1 MFNCVQVFLLEW
13 RTDKAN
19 DNFKKINR
27 MKKFIT
33 LMILSALCL
42 GVKAQQINGDFDAD
56 WENCVPWDSKGNNKV
71 SGTQPNGWKIS
82 NVYTALGPVEVG
94 ASVSDASGG
103 KAVKLTNQEKAGQ
116 KIPGYLTLGTPWA
129 TA

>member
-1 MFNCVQVFLLEW
+1 MLKSMRNCLQVLLLDW

-42 GVKAQQINGDFDAD
+42 GAKAQYQLANSDFED
-56 WENCVPWDSKGNNKV
+56 WEEVKYKPSKFLPTC
-71 SGTQPNGWKIS
+71 SGIKFVDFQTKFSILS
-82 NVYTALGPVEVG
+82 IL
-94 ASVSDASGG
+94 
-103 KAVKLTNQEKAGQ
+103 LF
-116 KIPGYLTLGTPWA
+116 L
-129 TA
+129 

>member
-1 MFNCVQVFLLEW
+1 MLKSIRNCVQVFLLDW

-42 GVKAQQINGDFDAD
+42 GAKAQYQLANSDFEE
-56 WENCVPWDSKGNNKV
+56 WEAVSQKVGWSTKKGKNIRFRFIFWTHCKEKR
-71 SGTQPNGWKIS
+71 SRPIKIH
-82 NVYTALGPVEVG
+82 PC
-94 ASVSDASGG
+94 
-103 KAVKLTNQEKAGQ
+103 
-116 KIPGYLTLGTPWA
+116 I
-129 TA
+129 